1 MSAWTSWEIV
11 SHRVSICGRAVD
23 TGGKPMPGVQ
33 IGVSAESKQSQKQ
46 SGKQPDMPADR
57 AHARRGATDAPHA
70 PRPRS
75 EPGQT
80 ESRADGIFFFL
91 DCPDGKYTVRAVDAS
106 SGAKAEKLITVAMA
120 ADSAPKK
127 RTKDQAPAEGYGTE
141 LVLKR

>member
-1 MSAWTSWEIV
+1 MNAWTSWEIV

-23 TGGKPMPGVQ
+23 TGGKRMSGVQ
-33 IGVSAESKQSQKQ
+33 ISVSAESKHSQKP
-46 SGKQPDMPADR
+46 GMPPDR
-57 AHARRGATDAPHA
+57 GHARRGATDVPDA

-80 ESRADGIFFFL
+80 EARADGIFFFL

-106 SGAKAEKLITVAMA
+106 SGAKAEKLVTAATA
-120 ADSAPKK
+120 ADSGLKK